1 MHDIYLHPWINYK
14 IIAKEASSLMT
25 SEEDTTQL
33 LNQEDGIPSNS
44 LYIDEEAN
52 FSPTRQGLQ

>member
-25 SEEDTTQL
+25 SEEDTTQH
-33 LNQEDGIPSNS
+33 LN
-44 LYIDEEAN
+44 
-52 FSPTRQGLQ
+52 